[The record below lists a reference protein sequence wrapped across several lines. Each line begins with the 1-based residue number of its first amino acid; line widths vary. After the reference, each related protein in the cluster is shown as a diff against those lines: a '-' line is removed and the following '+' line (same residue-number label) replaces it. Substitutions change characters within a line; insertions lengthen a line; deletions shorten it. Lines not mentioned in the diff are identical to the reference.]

1 MPVTTL
7 RIPSVSQLSPAGIRA
22 LQNAARRESEIGV
35 STGSRLYAI
44 SHVQML
50 DGFTVEAVRGG
61 ILDRLLGRERQ
72 MERSAV
78 ALERQLNG
86 GIDFFSSVNNYF
98 QNVTEEHRGNKMNN
112 EILIKINSCVF
123 HPDSNHFSCPKSFLT
138 CPITLDIP
146 DLGVFMKNSRS
157 AETCTL
163 YDKGALVQLV
173 EAGGAHPLSREPIT
187 ESMIMGQY
195 ECHFE
200 SKKEA
205 FVVSGV

>member
-22 LQNAARRESEIGV
+22 LQNAARRESEIVV

-50 DGFTVEAVRGG
+50 NGFTVEAVRGG
-61 ILDRLLGRERQ
+61 VLDRLLRRERQ
-72 MERSAV
+72 MEISAA

-86 GIDFFSSVNNYF
+86 GVDFLSYF
-98 QNVTEEHRGNKMNN
+98 QGVMAEHREDETNSA
-112 EILIKINSCVF
+112 ILQNKINSCVF
-123 HPDSNHFSCPKSFLT
+123 RPGSGEFSCPEQFVT

-146 DLGVFMKNSRS
+146 VAGVFMKNSRS

-163 YDKGALVQLV
+163 YDKDALVQLV
-173 EAGGAHPLSREPIT
+173 EGGGAHPLSREPIT
-187 ESMIMGQY
+187 ESMIVKP
-195 ECHFE
+195 EDCIFDA
-200 SKKEA
+200 SKGNFIIK
-205 FVVSGV
+205 